1 MHLELVASGDYEAS
15 TKGSLSIFFVTGRL
29 TCSHHSNCLSAG
41 GLKVC
46 TTLEVELFA
55 YQHQQGNQAIYL
67 AHPGY
72 NGAYNL
78 LVLMC
83 ILGLKSSRILASN
96 TILLNIWII
105 RNTHREDF
113 ALV

>member
-46 TTLEVELFA
+46 TTLEVELIT
-55 YQHQQGNQAIYL
+55 YQYQQGNQAIYL
-67 AHPGY
+67 PHTLATMAH
-72 NGAYNL
+72 
-78 LVLMC
+78 
-83 ILGLKSSRILASN
+83 
-96 TILLNIWII
+96 II
-105 RNTHREDF
+105 IISLYRCVHN
-113 ALV
+113 

>member
-46 TTLEVELFA
+46 TTFEVELIT
-55 YQHQQGNQAIYL
+55 YQYQQGNQAIYL
-67 AHPGY
+67 PHTLVTMAH
-72 NGAYNL
+72 
-78 LVLMC
+78 
-83 ILGLKSSRILASN
+83 I
-96 TILLNIWII
+96 NIII
-105 RNTHREDF
+105 ISLYRCVHN
-113 ALV
+113 

>member
-55 YQHQQGNQAIYL
+55 YQYQQGNQANQAKINL
-67 AHPGY
+67 PHPGY

-78 LVLMC
+78 LVSMC
-83 ILGLKSSRILASN
+83 A
-96 TILLNIWII
+96 
-105 RNTHREDF
+105 
-113 ALV
+113 

>member
-55 YQHQQGNQAIYL
+55 QYQYQQGNQAIYL
-67 AHPGY
+67 PHPGY
-72 NGAYNL
+72 NGAYNYNL
-78 LVLMC
+78 LV
-83 ILGLKSSRILASN
+83 SSVHN
-96 TILLNIWII
+96 
-105 RNTHREDF
+105 
-113 ALV
+113 